1 MAFQPVAGGAEEWVV
16 LPDDTAGD
24 LSFSTREVTA
34 VTLVSE
40 VSYPDVSVDNTITPR
55 CLAEGTLIATPDGAR
70 PVEALRSGDRLS
82 TADRGNAE
90 IVAVRGEARRCG
102 LASPTGRGR
111 SLSSPVRSGRG
122 CRRALT
128 VSRQHRILL
137 AGPEVDRRTG
147 AAAVWVPAK
156 DLVGCPGIGYERLRT
171 RVTWCHLRLA
181 HHAVLVTGGAF
192 TESLYPGAL
201 RGASDRTGRGR
212 PALSAPEWCGARAS
226 ELAATLVRCGHAL
239 MDADWTR
246 AAGRSRASPP
256 ARSLAPGGRPCER
269 V

>member
-70 PVEALRSGDRLS
+70 PVEALRPGDRLS
-82 TADRGNAE
+82 RADRGSAE
-90 IVAVRGEARRCG
+90 IVAVRGEAMRPGIADR
-102 LASPTGRGR
+102 AR
-111 SLSSPVRSGRG
+111 PVLVKPGALG
-122 CRRALT
+122 PGMPARALT